1 MFLLKI
7 LVLLGKNQ
15 YFSDFL
21 VAMPSGPDQ
30 VGWGCRED
38 GKLAGW
44 PAGCLA
50 DWLLAGRLAG
60 WFESC
65 LISKVQIEG
74 ACADLQL
81 LTLGP
86 HLYPLA

>member
-1 MFLLKI
+1 MLKT
-7 LVLLGKNQ
+7 LVLLRKNK

-30 VGWGCRED
+30 VGWVCRED

-60 WFESC
+60 WLAGWLAGLSPVLFLKSRLREHVLTFSC
-65 LISKVQIEG
+65 
-74 ACADLQL
+74 
-81 LTLGP
+81 
-86 HLYPLA
+86 